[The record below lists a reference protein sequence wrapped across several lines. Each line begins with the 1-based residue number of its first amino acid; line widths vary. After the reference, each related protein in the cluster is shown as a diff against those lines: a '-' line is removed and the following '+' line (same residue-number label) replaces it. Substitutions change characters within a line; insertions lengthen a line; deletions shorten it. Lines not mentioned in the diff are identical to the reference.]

1 MWRGPHTSGGLGGF
15 YLCLPAFVLVSWFDS
30 GCRIPPRLQER
41 SRPLPSLLVS
51 FCAVLLPTLRP
62 RCFQP
67 SLLCLEEEMCI
78 TQKAV
83 YLFFKFCL
91 DGIGCL
97 QPLRQ
102 LVLCLW
108 RLKLMQSGPGCSD
121 GPVILA
127 ESLDELVQLLLSDHL
142 FISWLVPW
150 PRRRSQLA

>member
-1 MWRGPHTSGGLGGF
+1 MASAIVTH
-15 YLCLPAFVLVSWFDS
+15 
-30 GCRIPPRLQER
+30 
-41 SRPLPSLLVS
+41 SLFVS
-51 FCAVLLPTLRP
+51 FCTVLLLPARS

-67 SLLCLEEEMCI
+67 SLLGLEQETCI
-78 TQKAV
+78 KQKAV

-97 QPLRQ
+97 QQLRQ

-127 ESLDELVQLLLSDHL
+127 ESLDELVQFMLSDHL
-142 FISWLVPW
+142 FIPWLCPCP
-150 PRRRSQLA
+150 PRGAQLPPGPRPC